1 MRFRTT
7 LLSNGKTAAGVEVP
21 DEVVAGLGTS
31 KRPKV
36 KVMIGDYTYR
46 SSVASMG
53 GVFMLG
59 VSADVRA
66 ETGVQ
71 PGDELEI
78 ELELDTE
85 PREVD
90 VPADLTERLDADP
103 SARSFFDGLS
113 YSNKRRLVLAIDA
126 AKSAETRARR
136 IAKTVSD
143 LHEGRS

>member
-1 MRFRTT
+1 
-7 LLSNGKTAAGVEVP
+7 
-21 DEVVAGLGTS
+21 
-31 KRPKV
+31 
-36 KVMIGDYTYR
+36 
-46 SSVASMG
+46 
-53 GVFMLG
+53 
-59 VSADVRA
+59 
-66 ETGVQ
+66 
-71 PGDELEI
+71 
-78 ELELDTE
+78 
-85 PREVD
+85 VD